1 MCHTPDG
8 MGLRKLLHQDRDED
22 GVERRAVAHHKL
34 DESALLPE
42 REVHVGDELVPRA
55 DAGGDEARDAHE
67 RLGVVDNLL
76 LGDRL
81 QQMEQVDLSNRF
93 VFTTQRQM
101 HEHEHT
107 YRLLTQKSTR
117 QTKIDKTKQRK

>member
-22 GVERRAVAHHKL
+22 GVERRAVTHHKL

-81 QQMEQVDLSNRF
+81 LQMEQVDLSNRF

-101 HEHEHT
+101 REHKHT
-107 YRLLTQKSTR
+107 YKLLTQK
-117 QTKIDKTKQRK
+117 INKTIQNCQK